1 MHVTETHLRQLAED
15 RLPAD
20 ERQSVVRHLLTACPS
35 CLDLARKV
43 LFPEW
48 EQKLDYSGVLRRL
61 ELSAV
66 LAWND
71 VTVETGVA
79 RALWDHHVARLAPG
93 PRLMA
98 IRNNP
103 DLHTWGMFDLLL
115 TEAKRLSAEKPL
127 ESLDLAY
134 AALAI
139 ADLLSPAVYSEERIH
154 DLRASGWALLG
165 NLKRL
170 ASDFAGAQ
178 EALRAAALAMDQGT
192 GDPYETINVLS
203 MTASLITDLGQ
214 FEEAADLLEE
224 AATLARAVRDRP
236 LEGRLRIQ
244 QAGNISWVD
253 PARGFQLAER
263 GLRLLRR
270 SKSEDRHTELGGI
283 HILAGCANELGKTEE
298 ARATLE
304 TYRYLYASF
313 PDPGTQ
319 GRLLLLDGLICR
331 KEGRLEDSEALFR
344 QLATHYAENDLPFD
358 LTLATLEWAESL
370 VLLSRFD
377 EAAEVMRQLLPL
389 IERWRVPVDVLRAW
403 KIAQESV
410 RARTVRETA
419 FRELSLTVRR
429 NWFRGEGRE
438 LAAEPLTRPHS
449 R

>member
-1 MHVTETHLRQLAED
+1 MTFVHVTEDHLRQLAED
-15 RLPAD
+15 RLPAG
-20 ERQSVVRHLLTACPS
+20 ERQSVGRHLLTACPS
-35 CLDLARKV
+35 CLELARKV
-43 LFPEW
+43 LFPEH
-48 EQKLDYSGVLRRL
+48 EQKPDYAGVRRRL

-71 VTVETGVA
+71 VAVETGVA
-79 RALWDHHVARLAPG
+79 RALWEHHLGRLAPG

-115 TEAKRLSAEKPL
+115 TEAKRLSADKPL

-134 AALAI
+134 AALAV
-139 ADLLSPAVYSEERIH
+139 ADLLSPAAYSEERIH
-154 DLRASGWALLG
+154 DLRAGAWALLG

-178 EALRAAALAMDQGT
+178 EALRAAAEDMEKGT

-203 MTASLITDLGQ
+203 MTASLVTDLGQ
-214 FEEAADLLEE
+214 LEDAADLLEE
-224 AATLARAVRDRP
+224 AAVLARSVRDRP
-236 LEGRLRIQ
+236 LEGRLWIK

-253 PARGFQLAER
+253 PACGFKLAER

-283 HILAGCANELGKTEE
+283 HILAGCANELGEAEE
-298 ARATLE
+298 ARAILE

-319 GRLLLLDGLICR
+319 GRLLLLDALICR
-331 KEGRLEDSEALFR
+331 REGRLEDSESLLR
-344 QLATHYAENDLPFD
+344 QLAAHYAEQAMPFD
-358 LTLATLEWAESL
+358 LTLSTLEWAESL
-370 VLLSRFD
+370 VLLGRFD
-377 EAAEVMRQLLPL
+377 EAAEVMRQIHSL

-403 KIAQESV
+403 KIVQESV
-410 RARTVRETA
+410 RARTVQEAA

-429 NWFRGEGRE
+429 KWFRGEGGV
-438 LAAEPLTRPHS
+438 S
-449 R
+449 

>member
-1 MHVTETHLRQLAED
+1 MTFVHVTEDHLRQLAED
-15 RLPAD
+15 RLPAG

-35 CLDLARKV
+35 CLELARKV

-48 EQKLDYSGVLRRL
+48 EQKPDYAGVLRRL

-71 VTVETGVA
+71 VAVETGVA
-79 RALWDHHVARLAPG
+79 RALWDHNLARLAPG

-103 DLHTWGMFDLLL
+103 DLHTRGTFDLLL
-115 TEAKRLSAEKPL
+115 SEAKRIAHDQPL

-134 AALAI
+134 AALAVT
-139 ADLLSPAVYSEERIH
+139 DLLSPAGYQEECIH
-154 DLRASGWALLG
+154 DLRASAWALLG

-170 ASDFAGAQ
+170 AGDFAGSQ
-178 EALRAAALAMDQGT
+178 EALRAAAEAMEKGT
-192 GDPYETINVLS
+192 GDPYETANVLS
-203 MTASLITDLGQ
+203 MTASLVTDLGQ
-214 FEEAADLLEE
+214 LEDAADLLEE
-224 AATLARAVRDRP
+224 AAVLARAVRDRP

-244 QAGNISWVD
+244 QASSISWVD
-253 PARGFQLAER
+253 PARGFELAER

-283 HILAGCANELGKTEE
+283 HILAFCANELGETEE

-331 KEGRLEDSEALFR
+331 KEGRLEDSEALLR
-344 QLATHYAENDLPFD
+344 QLAAHYAENDLPFD
-358 LTLATLEWAESL
+358 LTLSTLEWAESL
-370 VLLSRFD
+370 VLLDRFD
-377 EAAEVMRQLLPL
+377 EAAEVMRQIHPL

-403 KIAQESV
+403 KIVQESV
-410 RARTVRETA
+410 RARTVQETA
-419 FRELSLTVRR
+419 LRELSLTVRR
-429 NWFRGEGRE
+429 KWFRGDARV
-438 LAAEPLTRPHS
+438 PS
-449 R
+449 KSS

>member
-1 MHVTETHLRQLAED
+1 MHVTEDHLRQLAED
-15 RLPAD
+15 RLPAG
-20 ERQSVVRHLLTACPS
+20 ERQSVGRHLLTACPS
-35 CLDLARKV
+35 CLELARKV
-43 LFPEW
+43 LFPEH
-48 EQKLDYSGVLRRL
+48 EQKPDYAGVRRRL

-71 VTVETGVA
+71 VAVETGVA
-79 RALWDHHVARLAPG
+79 RALWEHHLGRLAPG

-115 TEAKRLSAEKPL
+115 TEAKRLSADKPL

-134 AALAI
+134 AALAV
-139 ADLLSPAVYSEERIH
+139 ADLLSPAAYSEERIH
-154 DLRASGWALLG
+154 DLRAGAWALLG

-178 EALRAAALAMDQGT
+178 EALRAAAEDMEKGT

-203 MTASLITDLGQ
+203 MTASLVTDLGQ
-214 FEEAADLLEE
+214 LEDAADLLEE
-224 AATLARAVRDRP
+224 AAVLARSVRDRP
-236 LEGRLRIQ
+236 LEGRLWIK

-253 PARGFQLAER
+253 PACGFKLAER

-283 HILAGCANELGKTEE
+283 HILAGCANELGEAEE
-298 ARATLE
+298 ARAILE

-319 GRLLLLDGLICR
+319 GRLLLLDALICR
-331 KEGRLEDSEALFR
+331 REGRLEDSESLLR
-344 QLATHYAENDLPFD
+344 QLAAHYAEQAMPFD
-358 LTLATLEWAESL
+358 LTLSTLEWAESL
-370 VLLSRFD
+370 VLLGRFD
-377 EAAEVMRQLLPL
+377 EAAEVMRQIHSL

-403 KIAQESV
+403 KIVQESV
-410 RARTVRETA
+410 RARTVQEAA

-429 NWFRGEGRE
+429 KWFRGEGGV
-438 LAAEPLTRPHS
+438 S
-449 R
+449 